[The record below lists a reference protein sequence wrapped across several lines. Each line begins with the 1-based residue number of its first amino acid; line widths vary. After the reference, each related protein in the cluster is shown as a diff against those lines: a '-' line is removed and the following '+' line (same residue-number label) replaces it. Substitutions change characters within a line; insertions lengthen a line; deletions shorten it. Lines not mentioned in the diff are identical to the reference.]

1 MHFHFFMCQFL
12 ARCVRLEALSRQ
24 ISTFVRSFPGFSVP
38 VESSGSSNLPL
49 TMTMQS
55 LWPWHHSGLWI
66 INRGL
71 DTTADGLFVGKQGVI
86 SQSRQ
91 TGLMTCHKYIKR
103 GSVAIS
109 SDLRLWP
116 SLRAVH
122 WHFDSVVFFFSFTP
136 PLFLRSHLKVLVLAR
151 TSQTTNGFMHSSWG
165 VCVIDHG
172 GQVELLTPHTNI
184 SNPQQA
190 AILPT
195 QQEEI
200 IIRRR
205 PQ

>member
-1 MHFHFFMCQFL
+1 MCQFL
-12 ARCVRLEALSRQ
+12 VRCVRLEALSCQ
-24 ISTFVRSFPGFSVP
+24 TWTFLRPFPGFSVP

-116 SLRAVH
+116 SLKLCINILAAL
-122 WHFDSVVFFFSFTP
+122 FFFLFSSP
-136 PLFLRSHLKVLVLAR
+136 PRFFRSHLKVLVLAH